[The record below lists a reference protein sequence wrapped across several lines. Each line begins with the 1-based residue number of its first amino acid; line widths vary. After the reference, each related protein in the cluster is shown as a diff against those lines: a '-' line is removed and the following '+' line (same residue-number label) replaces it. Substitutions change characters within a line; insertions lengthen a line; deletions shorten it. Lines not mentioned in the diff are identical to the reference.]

1 MAERDQRIGTGCAAS
16 WDVAREQQIGAFQI
30 SELDHNEL
38 LGRLRFCAFQINFFT
53 ALDGTALEQERQ
65 GYVV

>member
-38 LGRLRFCAFQINFFT
+38 LGGLRFRAF
-53 ALDGTALEQERQ
+53 
-65 GYVV
+65 